1 MTTAEGGVT
10 WGAWALGDLLDWARV
25 VRDVFGDAG
34 KVVSVEIRAPQEKDG
49 VPDLPVAR
57 IVADNPDVLVQLREA
72 ACASQYEV
80 MHGFDPEPHFWSA
93 FLGDL
98 YVILTVKEDD

>member
-1 MTTAEGGVT
+1 MSAHGAPAR

-25 VRDVFGDAG
+25 VRDVFGSAG
-34 KVVSVEIRAPQEKDG
+34 EVASVQISAPREKDG

-57 IVADNPDVLVQLREA
+57 IVASTVADLETLREA
-72 ACASQYEV
+72 ACASEYEV
-80 MHGFDPEPHFWSA
+80 EHGFNPEPHFWSA

-98 YVILTVKEDD
+98 YVVLSVKEED